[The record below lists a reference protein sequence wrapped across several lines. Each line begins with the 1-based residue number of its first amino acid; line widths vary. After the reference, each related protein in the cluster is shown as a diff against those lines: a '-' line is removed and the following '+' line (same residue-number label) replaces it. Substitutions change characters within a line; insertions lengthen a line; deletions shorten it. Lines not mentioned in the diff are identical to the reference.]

1 MYKCT
6 KCSKEFTANYLLKRH
21 EMNKYPCD
29 NIKKIELHEND
40 KINDIDK
47 KINEINEFIDNIQ
60 IKINGFETK
69 LINNK
74 IINITTICIFC
85 KKEFSSKQNTTR
97 HIRDTCPI
105 KKNITENLEK
115 LNDEKNKFI
124 DEKTLLTEEKDKL
137 VEKQKMKLHN
147 EEMKKLRRDIAK
159 LLKKQ
164 SMNINITNNKITNN
178 NLLVNIN
185 SFGKEDLSHITIED
199 YKKFLSGFFP
209 GFIKFIE
216 KIHFDVNV
224 PENHNICITNL
235 KSKYIYIYDNGK
247 WDTKEKNDIID
258 KFIYKKYI
266 MLADKCDELGENNE
280 IDENIL
286 NKFSQFSENYKDKEA
301 QKYTKDEIMLMIYN
315 NKGKVNLKH

>member
-6 KCSKEFTANYLLKRH
+6 KCSKEFKANYLLKRH
-21 EMNKYPCD
+21 EMNKYPCND
-29 NIKKIELHEND
+29 IKKIEIIEND
-40 KINDIDK
+40 KITNIDDK
-47 KINEINEFIDNIQ
+47 LTEITELIDNTQTKINMLEI
-60 IKINGFETK
+60 K

-74 IINITTICIFC
+74 VLNKTNICIYC
-85 KKEFSSKQNTTR
+85 KKVFSSKQNTTR
-97 HIRDTCPI
+97 HIKDTCPI
-105 KKNITENLEK
+105 KKNITESIKK
-115 LNDEKNKFI
+115 LNNDKNKLIEEKNILLEEKNK
-124 DEKTLLTEEKDKL
+124 LN
-137 VEKQKMKLHN
+137 EKQKIKEYN
-147 EEMKKLRRDIAK
+147 EEMKKLRKDIEK

-178 NLLVNIN
+178 NLVVNIN
-185 SFGKEDLSHITIED
+185 SFGKEDLSHITIGD

-216 KIHFDVNV
+216 KIHFDTNV
-224 PENHNICITNL
+224 PANHNICITNL

-247 WDTKEKNDIID
+247 WASKEKNDVID
-258 KFIYKKYI
+258 KFIFRKYVL
-266 MLADKCDELGENNE
+266 LADKCDELGENNE

-286 NKFSQFSENYKDKEA
+286 NKFSQFSENYKDQEA